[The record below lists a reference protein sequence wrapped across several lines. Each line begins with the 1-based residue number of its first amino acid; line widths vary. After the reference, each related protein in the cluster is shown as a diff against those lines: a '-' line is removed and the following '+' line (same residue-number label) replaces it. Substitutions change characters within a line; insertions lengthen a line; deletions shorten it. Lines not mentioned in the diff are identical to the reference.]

1 MPWAAFADEIG
12 ADRIH
17 LAGISLGGMIA
28 QYAAVAHRDRI
39 ATLTL
44 LSTSPC
50 FGLDGTAPEVWRAAR
65 LASLD
70 AGREPADFA
79 DAVLA
84 GIAGPNISPDAL
96 AGQQAA
102 MARISSAALRRSI
115 ECLVTHDSRAVLGSV
130 AVPTLCLVGE
140 PRRRDAGRLYGSTGR
155 ADPGGEGGGAHG
167 SGPSAQRRS
176 ASGSERPDRRP
187 PRASGAGMTE
197 WRYIEAF
204 AAQFTRCALRPDEV
218 VAILSETQSRSV
230 LVETA
235 RLAAQSLGAAVFDVV
250 VPTPASSHPVP
261 IRSTGA
267 SQAIAG
273 NRSVIAALA
282 AADLVIDCT
291 VEGLLHAPELGQ
303 ILNGG
308 ARVLMVSN
316 EHPDTFDRLAW
327 DPDLPRRVELGLT
340 WMRAAAT
347 MAVTS
352 AAGTDLTVRLGDAV
366 TAGSTGV
373 TAGPGSIAHWPGGL
387 VLAFP
392 AAGAVE
398 GKIVLAP
405 GDINLTFNRYFER
418 SVTLT
423 IEDDHIVDISG
434 DGVDAALFRSYL
446 AAFEDRE
453 SYATSHLGWGMNP
466 FARWDYLE
474 LYDKRDVWGT
484 EARAFAGNF
493 LYSTGA
499 NEHAGRF
506 TAGHFDLP
514 MRGCTVRLD
523 DRVVVEGGELVAD
536 LRA

>member
-1 MPWAAFADEIG
+1 
-12 ADRIH
+12 
-17 LAGISLGGMIA
+17 
-28 QYAAVAHRDRI
+28 
-39 ATLTL
+39 
-44 LSTSPC
+44 
-50 FGLDGTAPEVWRAAR
+50 
-65 LASLD
+65 
-70 AGREPADFA
+70 
-79 DAVLA
+79 
-84 GIAGPNISPDAL
+84 
-96 AGQQAA
+96 
-102 MARISSAALRRSI
+102 
-115 ECLVTHDSRAVLGSV
+115 
-130 AVPTLCLVGE
+130 
-140 PRRRDAGRLYGSTGR
+140 
-155 ADPGGEGGGAHG
+155 
-167 SGPSAQRRS
+167 
-176 ASGSERPDRRP
+176 
-187 PRASGAGMTE
+187 MTE

-204 AAQFTRCALRPDEV
+204 AAHFARCDLHADEV
-218 VAILSETQSRSV
+218 VAILSETQSRPV

-235 RLAAQSLGAAVFDVV
+235 RLAAQSLGAVVFDVV

-308 ARVLMVSN
+308 ARVLMISN
-316 EHPDTFDRLAW
+316 EHPDTFDRIAW
-327 DPDLPRRVELGLT
+327 DPDLPRRVALAHSWLG
-340 WMRAAAT
+340 AAAT
-347 MAVTS
+347 MTVTS
-352 AAGTDLTVRLGDAV
+352 AAGTNLTVRLGDAV

-392 AAGAVE
+392 AAGAVD
-398 GKIVLAP
+398 GTIVLAP
-405 GDINLTFNRYFER
+405 GDINLTFNRYVER
-418 SVTLT
+418 AVTLT
-423 IEDDHIVDISG
+423 IEDDHIVDIAG

-514 MRGCTVRLD
+514 MRGCTIRLD
-523 DRVVVEGGELVAD
+523 DRVVVDDGELVAD

>member
-1 MPWAAFADEIG
+1 
-12 ADRIH
+12 
-17 LAGISLGGMIA
+17 
-28 QYAAVAHRDRI
+28 
-39 ATLTL
+39 
-44 LSTSPC
+44 
-50 FGLDGTAPEVWRAAR
+50 
-65 LASLD
+65 
-70 AGREPADFA
+70 
-79 DAVLA
+79 
-84 GIAGPNISPDAL
+84 
-96 AGQQAA
+96 
-102 MARISSAALRRSI
+102 
-115 ECLVTHDSRAVLGSV
+115 
-130 AVPTLCLVGE
+130 
-140 PRRRDAGRLYGSTGR
+140 
-155 ADPGGEGGGAHG
+155 
-167 SGPSAQRRS
+167 
-176 ASGSERPDRRP
+176 
-187 PRASGAGMTE
+187 MTE

-204 AAQFTRCALRPDEV
+204 AAHFARCDLRADEV
-218 VAILSETQSRSV
+218 VAILSETQSRGV

-235 RLAAQSLGAAVFDVV
+235 RLAAQSLGAVVFDVV

-282 AADLVIDCT
+282 AADLVLDCT
-291 VEGLLHAPELGQ
+291 VEGLLHAPELGH

-308 ARVLMVSN
+308 ARVLMISN
-316 EHPDTFDRLAW
+316 EHPDTFDRIAW
-327 DPDLPRRVELGLT
+327 DPDLPRRVTLAHSWLG
-340 WMRAAAT
+340 AAAT
-347 MAVTS
+347 MTVTS
-352 AAGTDLTVRLGDAV
+352 AAGTNLTVRLGDAV

-392 AAGAVE
+392 AAGAVD
-398 GKIVLAP
+398 GTIVLAP
-405 GDINLTFNRYFER
+405 GDINLTFNRYVER
-418 SVTLT
+418 AVTLT
-423 IEDDHIVDISG
+423 IEDDHIVDIAG

-514 MRGCTVRLD
+514 MRGCTIRLD
-523 DRVVVEGGELVAD
+523 DRVVVDSGELVAD